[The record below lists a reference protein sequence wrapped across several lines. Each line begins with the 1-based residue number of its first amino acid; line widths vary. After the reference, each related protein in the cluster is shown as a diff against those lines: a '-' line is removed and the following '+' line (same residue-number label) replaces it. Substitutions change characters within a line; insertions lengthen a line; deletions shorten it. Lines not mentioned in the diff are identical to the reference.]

1 MKIIKLQH
9 NLTKN
14 EIGNINNKRHT
25 YPTAY
30 KVMNRYHING
40 AGISKLLVSIDII
53 FYDVQVNSSEKLL
66 NNLNKFSIMKRF
78 APVDYS

>member
-14 EIGNINNKRHT
+14 EIGNINNKRLCK
-25 YPTAY
+25 YPTVY

-53 FYDVQVNSSEKLL
+53 
-66 NNLNKFSIMKRF
+66 
-78 APVDYS
+78 